1 VTAKLTAVTSG
12 FFTPT
17 YFWVGSYKGRGWAQS
32 MGGGGWPWPRAQGY
46 LGAARV
52 ALTAVDRRPENETAQ
67 N

>member
-1 VTAKLTAVTSG
+1 
-12 FFTPT
+12 
-17 YFWVGSYKGRGWAQS
+17 